1 MLVVAIDIGGTFTDL
16 MGFDDK
22 TGQFV
27 DAKSLTTPQHLVQG
41 IIDCIRKCGIK
52 PEGIDELLHG
62 STTAINTLIERKG
75 AKTGLIVTKGTRDV
89 YLIGRGNR
97 PESYNLFFHRHEP
110 LIARRLMREADER
123 VLASGEVLEP
133 LKKSS
138 VEDACKTLAAEGVD
152 AVAVCFLH
160 SYVNPEH
167 EREAGDIVRKMGE
180 AHLLTL
186 ASPTYLAQQGHPAHP
201 RDLAHHACLVY
212 SQDFQSTTWVYHRA
226 GGVTQ
231 VDVRPR
237 LAANN
242 GDALLQAAAQGLGI
256 TRQPDFMARPY
267 LDDGRLV
274 PVLADFAAQTLGIY
288 AVLPSNRYVPHRVSV
303 LIDFIARTLRAQSVS
318 SAPTSGPSL
327 KVRPPPQKKS
337 VRALHDPRSAGDAAQ

>member
-1 MLVVAIDIGGTFTDL
+1 MDKLHAMQLFVRVAETGSFAAVADQLDVSRSVVTRQISALEKQLGTKLMTRSTRSLTLTTAGSDYLEKCRAIL
-16 MGFDDK
+16 NM
-22 TGQFV
+22 V
-27 DAKSLTTPQHLVQG
+27 DAAESSLLEEKTEPRGRIRLGLPLSFGLQRLMPALLKFAQRHAHIELVLDFSDQRSKL
-41 IIDCIRKCGIK
+41 IE
-52 PEGIDELLHG
+52 EGIDL
-62 STTAINTLIERKG
+62 TIRIT
-75 AKTGLIVTKGTRDV
+75 
-89 YLIGRGNR
+89 NR
-97 PESYNLFFHRHEP
+97 
-110 LIARRLMREADER
+110 
-123 VLASGEVLEP
+123 LEP
-133 LKKSS
+133 
-138 VEDACKTLAAEGVD
+138 
-152 AVAVCFLH
+152 
-160 SYVNPEH
+160 
-167 EREAGDIVRKMGE
+167 GDIVRKMGE

-274 PVLADFAAQTLGIY
+274 PVLTDFAAQALGIY

-303 LIDFIARTLRAQSVS
+303 LIDFIARTLKAK
-318 SAPTSGPSL
+318 G
-327 KVRPPPQKKS
+327 
-337 VRALHDPRSAGDAAQ
+337 